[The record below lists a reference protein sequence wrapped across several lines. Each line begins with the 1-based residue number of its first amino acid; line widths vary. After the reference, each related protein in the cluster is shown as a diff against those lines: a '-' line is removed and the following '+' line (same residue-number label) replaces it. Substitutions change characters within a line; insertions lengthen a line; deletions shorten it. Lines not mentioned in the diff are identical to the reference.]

1 MSILLSSLVFGSCS
15 SLDWLAGFLSD
26 ARSDRKK
33 KQGKSGMDVVVVVVG
48 VVVVGCGV
56 VFLFLDWCVG
66 GEEEG
71 VGGGGG
77 VHVTAFATFL

>member
-1 MSILLSSLVFGSCS
+1 
-15 SLDWLAGFLSD
+15 
-26 ARSDRKK
+26 
-33 KQGKSGMDVVVVVVG
+33 MDVVVVIVG

-71 VGGGGG
+71 VGGGGE